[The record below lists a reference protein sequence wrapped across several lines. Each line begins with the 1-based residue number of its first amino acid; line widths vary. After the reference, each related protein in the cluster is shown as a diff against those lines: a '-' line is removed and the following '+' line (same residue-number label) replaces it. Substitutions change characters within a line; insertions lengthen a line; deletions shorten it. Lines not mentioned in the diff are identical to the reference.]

1 MNAVFDGIKGA
12 EGQFRK
18 GDVVYNLNDATEDS
32 PHPRPRDP
40 DSDDEDDQPARKKT
54 KKSASAS
61 RKKPDKDQEIHL
73 KVKSMLKELEKKTP
87 SAAEDMDE
95 SDAYDEDA
103 SDAASDSS
111 DVDLKWKDNMMQKAS
126 EAFYRRRSG
135 KGNLRKM
142 VYGMETEEANGL
154 EGNR

>member
-1 MNAVFDGIKGA
+1 
-12 EGQFRK
+12 
-18 GDVVYNLNDATEDS
+18 
-32 PHPRPRDP
+32 
-40 DSDDEDDQPARKKT
+40 
-54 KKSASAS
+54 
-61 RKKPDKDQEIHL
+61 
-73 KVKSMLKELEKKTP
+73 MLKELEKKTP

-95 SDAYDEDA
+95 SDAYDEDASDAA